1 MKRHIIGVAALV
13 AALSYACG
21 ERQPERVL
29 TASKGHIAIYD
40 AVATASAA
48 PDVSALYF
56 TIANAATFPDS
67 LIGIGT
73 AAGTAS
79 LHTVVT
85 DSSGVTSMRPLAG
98 LVIPA
103 GASVA
108 LAPGGY
114 HVMLTELRRPLEAGD
129 SIFIALDLTRA
140 NLLRFRVPVLTYTEM
155 VERLGT
161 SDHE

>member
-1 MKRHIIGVAALV
+1 MKRRIIGVAALV
-13 AALSYACG
+13 AVLSYACG

-48 PDVSALYF
+48 PDVSSLYF
-56 TIANAATFPDS
+56 TIANAATFPDT
-67 LIGIGT
+67 LIAVSA

-85 DSSGVTSMRPLAG
+85 DSSGVTSMRPLVG

-103 GASVA
+103 GASVG

-114 HVMLTELRRPLEAGD
+114 HVMLTGLRRPLVAGD
-129 SIFIALDLTRA
+129 SIFIVLDLARA

-155 VERLGT
+155 VERLEPP
-161 SDHE
+161 DN

>member
-1 MKRHIIGVAALV
+1 MKRRIIGVAALV
-13 AALSYACG
+13 ATLSYACG
-21 ERQPERVL
+21 ERRPERVL

-48 PDVSALYF
+48 PDVSSLYF
-56 TIANAATFPDS
+56 TIANAATLPDT
-67 LIGIGT
+67 LISVST
-73 AAGTAS
+73 AVGTAS

-85 DSSGVTSMRPLAG
+85 DSSGVTRMQPLAG

-103 GASVA
+103 GASVG

-129 SIFIALDLTRA
+129 SIFVALDLTRG

-155 VERLGT
+155 VERLEPP
-161 SDHE
+161 DHE

>member
-1 MKRHIIGVAALV
+1 MKQRIVGVAALV

-21 ERQPERVL
+21 EHQPERVL

-48 PDVSALYF
+48 PDVSSVYF
-56 TIANAATFPDS
+56 TIANAATFPDT
-67 LIGIGT
+67 LIAVST
-73 AAGTAS
+73 AAGAAS

-103 GASVA
+103 GASVG

-114 HVMLTELRRPLEAGD
+114 HVMLTELPRPLEAGD
-129 SIFIALDLTRA
+129 SIFIALDLARA

-155 VERLGT
+155 VERLEPP
-161 SDHE
+161 DN